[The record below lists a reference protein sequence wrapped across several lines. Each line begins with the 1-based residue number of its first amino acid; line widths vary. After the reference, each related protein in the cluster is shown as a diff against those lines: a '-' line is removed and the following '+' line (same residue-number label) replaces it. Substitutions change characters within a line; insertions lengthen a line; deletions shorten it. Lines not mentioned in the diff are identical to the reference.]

1 MTHQDYF
8 AKALLNPTLTCPANL
23 KVWNG
28 TNPSTRFSIYRNNV
42 IVSLIDALADSFPIT
57 QALVGVDF
65 FRNMARLFAFA
76 SPPTN
81 GVLAFYGEHFA
92 DFIDSFPPAAT
103 VPYLGDVAR
112 LEMCWIHAYHAAD
125 ASSPTPDELQLM
137 FEDLEMASHVR
148 FDFHPSVQLL
158 SSKYAIV
165 SLWAAHQDLVDISD
179 VDPYFPEAAI
189 LVRSDLQVNIFHLE
203 PNNVDFILRLMEGES
218 IAAAADFANGN
229 DPKFNLTQAMIS
241 LINSQAITAIYHI

>member
-1 MTHQDYF
+1 MTHQHYF
-8 AKALLNPTLTCPANL
+8 AKALLNPALTCPANL

-42 IVSLIDALADSFPIT
+42 IVSLIDALADSYPIT
-57 QALVGVDF
+57 QALVGSDF
-65 FRNMARLFAFA
+65 FRNMARLFAFS

-125 ASSPTPDELQLM
+125 ASSPTPEELQQM
-137 FEDLEMASHVR
+137 FEDLGMASHVR

-179 VDPYFPEAAI
+179 VDPYVPEAAI
-189 LVRSDLQVNIFHLE
+189 LVRSDLHVHIFHLE
-203 PNNVDFILRLMEGES
+203 PDHVDFISRLIRGDS
-218 IAAAADFANGN
+218 ISAATDFANEN
-229 DPKFNLTQAMIS
+229 YPKFNLTQA
-241 LINSQAITAIYHI
+241 LIALIKSQAITALHHV

>member
-1 MTHQDYF
+1 MTHQHYF
-8 AKALLNPTLTCPANL
+8 AKALLNPALTCPANL

-42 IVSLIDALADSFPIT
+42 IVSLIDALADSYPIT

-65 FRNMARLFAFA
+65 FRNMARAFAFS
-76 SPPTN
+76 SPPKN

-92 DFIDSFPPAAT
+92 DFIDSFPTAAG

-125 ASSPTPDELQLM
+125 ASSPTPDELQKK
-137 FEDLEMASHVR
+137 FQDLGMSAQIN
-148 FDFHPSVQLL
+148 FNFHPSVQLL

-179 VDPYFPEAAI
+179 VDPYVPEAAI
-189 LVRSDLQVNIFHLE
+189 LVRSDLQVSVFHLE
-203 PNNVDFILRLMEGES
+203 PDNIDFISCLMKGDS
-218 IAAAADFANGN
+218 ISVATDFANEN
-229 DPKFNLTQAMIS
+229 YPKFNLTQAMIT
-241 LINSQAITAIYHI
+241 LINSQAITAIHHE